1 MGNRVVLIAIFVL
14 IVAIWFSAF
23 TNACAAG
30 ASGGFFGPSFG
41 APIFIGGGGWNRGGW
56 DRGGFGGS
64 TGGSSGSSRP
74 APSAPSRSS
83 GGSIGGGGIRGG
95 FGGK

>member
-1 MGNRVVLIAIFVL
+1 MGNRVVLIAMFVL

-23 TNACAAG
+23 TNACASG
-30 ASGGFFGPSFG
+30 ASAGFFGPSIG
-41 APIFIGGGGWNRGGW
+41 PPIFIGGGGWNRGGW

-64 TGGSSGSSRP
+64 TT
-74 APSAPSRSS
+74 PSFPSRSS